1 MDARQCRF
9 FAFFQFQKIRFC
21 GRGCLSVF
29 FAQSITCVIYE
40 TKEMFFFFFEK
51 LELHQ
56 ILKNDW
62 RGMFGK
68 RALDTWNQGDQIGR
82 FSPFGC

>member
-1 MDARQCRF
+1 MLVNVDFLPFSNFKRSV
-9 FAFFQFQKIRFC
+9 FAGAVVYLF
-21 GRGCLSVF
+21 F